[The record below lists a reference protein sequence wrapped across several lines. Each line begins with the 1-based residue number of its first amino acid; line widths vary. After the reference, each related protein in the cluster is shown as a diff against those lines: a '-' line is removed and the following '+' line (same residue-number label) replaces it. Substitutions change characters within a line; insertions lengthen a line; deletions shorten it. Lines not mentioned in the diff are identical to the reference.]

1 MVVGIKGKKKA
12 GVSDPWD
19 KLSFCWMAS
28 KPLLTDGDLCLLQI
42 FWNRD
47 DHSPHKT
54 RWSSSYILAPSET
67 DKLAPRYALKELPRK
82 APLTSL
88 LRKLLK
94 MNPHYTFFCSSS
106 SSTSSSGSIRST
118 VSTKENVFHIRLSI
132 HIREICTDRDGYHM
146 WNNSKKAEF
155 LMLLSDACEMHL
167 CKAPD
172 CWSTSAS
179 VPFLLSI
186 LLKQVKAFIEHNPAN
201 CWALSWQL
209 LNISLCKE
217 EHLNVSNCYWPWFI
231 SLLTWET

>member
-1 MVVGIKGKKKA
+1 MEQLLHSGTIWDRQISPQICSQGTAQESSLDLTIKEIIKNE
-12 GVSDPWD
+12 ST
-19 KLSFCWMAS
+19 LH
-28 KPLLTDGDLCLLQI
+28 I
-42 FWNRD
+42 
-47 DHSPHKT
+47 
-54 RWSSSYILAPSET
+54 
-67 DKLAPRYALKELPRK
+67 
-82 APLTSL
+82 
-88 LRKLLK
+88 
-94 MNPHYTFFCSSS
+94 FFCSS